1 VNVLALNCGSSSVKF
16 RLLAVDPGA
25 DAAGARA
32 LAGGAVD
39 RLGPAAH
46 LAFEA
51 SGRSEHGEEAVA
63 DHADAVGRL
72 LRWLTAGPD
81 VIEAVGHRVVHGG
94 ARLTASARID
104 DAVLADL
111 EALEALAPL
120 HNRPSLAGVRACRAA
135 LGAVPMVGVF
145 DTAFHARMPER
156 AIYYAIPWDLARR
169 HGIRRFGFHGISYTW
184 ATARAAAL
192 LGRAVDDTRL
202 IVLHLGSGC
211 SAAAI
216 QNGVSVDTSM
226 GFTPLEGL
234 VMGTRSGDL
243 DPALPGFLARVEGV
257 DVAEV
262 EAWLNQRSGLLGLAG
277 ASGDVRDLLA
287 READDPRARLALEV
301 FCHRARKYLGAYLTV
316 LGGADAVVFTG
327 AMGAHSPDIRARIV
341 TGFEWCGLTLDPGKN
356 RSARGVEAAIG
367 GPASAIRVLAIPTD
381 EERVI
386 ARETAACLAGGGS
399 LEPAM
404 KPRSHDKE
412 PS

>member
-1 VNVLALNCGSSSVKF
+1 MNVLALNCGSSSVKF
-16 RLLAVDPGA
+16 RLLAVGPGT

-51 SGRSEHGEEAVA
+51 SGRSERGEEAVA

-81 VIEAVGHRVVHGG
+81 VIDAVGHRVVHGG
-94 ARLTASARID
+94 TRLTASARID

-156 AIYYAIPWDLARR
+156 AIHYAIPWELARR
-169 HGIRRFGFHGISYTW
+169 HEIRRFGFHGISYAW

-202 IVLHLGSGC
+202 VALHLGSGC

-243 DPALPGFLARVEGV
+243 DPALLGFLARAERV
-257 DVAEV
+257 DVGEV
-262 EAWLNQRSGLLGLAG
+262 EEWLNQRSGLLGLAG

-301 FCHRARKYLGAYLTV
+301 FCHRARKYLGAYLAV

-341 TGFEWCGLTLDPGKN
+341 TGFEWCGLTLDAGKN

-367 GPASAIRVLAIPTD
+367 GPASAIRVLVIPTD

-386 ARETAACLAGGGS
+386 AGETAACLAG
-399 LEPAM
+399 PAGASS
-404 KPRSHDKE
+404 RQ
-412 PS
+412 